1 MSEAIINLAD
11 RPKQR
16 LEMSKNARHL
26 AVEEFDWSI
35 IISNWLTKLCDVY
48 EERYN

>member
-11 RPKQR
+11 ELNKR

-26 AVEEFDWSI
+26 AVEEFDWSL
-35 IISNWLTKLCDVY
+35 SYQTG
-48 EERYN
+48 